1 MVRTPPSSAD
11 EPRSGG
17 VMERSCG
24 TPLPSGA
31 ALTVAFLATS
41 LLFHGPLG
49 HSPVL
54 RAQELPAPALAP
66 APGVWK
72 GAVDQARELILD
84 RMEEQTVPGLSVAVG
99 VDGKI
104 VWAEGFGWADLENRV
119 PVWPSTK
126 FRIASISKSLT
137 AGAVGTLVEEGRLDL
152 DAPVQEYVPSFP
164 EKEWPVTTRLL
175 GGHLAGI
182 RHYRDREFESMV
194 HYDDVVD
201 ALQIFA
207 NDPLIH
213 EPGTAY
219 EYSTYGW
226 NLISAVVQS
235 VAGEPFL
242 NYMRRVVFEPTGM
255 TETVAEHVD
264 SLIYHRSRAYV
275 RTPDGRIIN
284 APYVDNSN
292 KWSGGGFLSTA
303 SDLVRYGQAYLGG
316 AFLRPETVELLWTS
330 QHTRDGERTDY
341 GIGWREH
348 LEGGRRI
355 ISHTGGAVGG
365 TTVLVIYPE
374 EGVVVAI
381 LTNIQGA
388 GQTGNAR
395 EIAEFF
401 MAGDR

>member
-1 MVRTPPSSAD
+1 MVGTPPSTAD
-11 EPRSGG
+11 DPRSGR

-24 TPLPSGA
+24 TPLPSSA

-41 LLFHGPLG
+41 FLSLGAPG
-49 HSPVL
+49 HSPAL

-72 GAVDQARELILD
+72 GAVDEARELILD

-99 VDGKI
+99 VHGKI

-119 PVWPSTK
+119 PVWPSTR

-194 HYDDVVD
+194 HYDDVVG

-395 EIAEFF
+395 EIAELF
-401 MAGDR
+401 MAADR